1 MPKEKKPK
9 KPKTEEQVKNLREK
23 EKEKRRK
30 KRQAPYREQQ
40 STQQLDVPQSSVRT
54 IEFVDSPPSSS
65 SSQGVLGNR
74 FQDLRQLLDSKSS
87 SGKRRVSYHPF
98 ERSDREDRHFVERP
112 VRVFV
117 ERADNETATAGAS
130 TTGPSE
136 GIASVIPSSKSAV
149 FRRLGATIEQPTSA
163 VETVTTTVVPTVTS
177 AVILN
182 VTQSVQPFESV
193 QEDEFVLVVAEEEV
207 TI

>member
-1 MPKEKKPK
+1 M
-9 KPKTEEQVKNLREK
+9 
-23 EKEKRRK
+23 
-30 KRQAPYREQQ
+30 
-40 STQQLDVPQSSVRT
+40 SVRT

-117 ERADNETATAGAS
+117 ERADNEFATAGAS
-130 TTGPSE
+130 TTGPSG
-136 GIASVIPSSKSAV
+136 GIASVSPSPTPKSAV
-149 FRRLGATIEQPTSA
+149 FCRLGATIEQPASA

-182 VTQSVQPFESV
+182 VTQSVQPTESV
-193 QEDEFVLVVAEEEV
+193 QEDEFVLVVAEEDV
-207 TI
+207 TN